1 MNMISELKDEEILDF
16 LMTSEFDNDY
26 KPEELKYLLLKWR
39 YFYRI
44 LHSKKELIETDKQGE
59 INKLKEEVKSL
70 NIVIGEMMTE
80 SDKKDILIQNLK
92 NRKLSLKERISGKI
106 IFNKNENQ

>member
-80 SDKKDILIQNLK
+80 SDKKNILIQNLK

>member
-80 SDKKDILIQNLK
+80 SDKKNILIQNLK

-106 IFNKNENQ
+106 IFNKNEN

>member
-1 MNMISELKDEEILDF
+1 MISELKDEEILDF

-44 LHSKKELIETDKQGE
+44 LHSKKELIETEKNGE
-59 INKLKEEVKSL
+59 INKIKEEINSL
-70 NIVIGEMMTE
+70 NAIIGDMMSE
-80 SDKKDILIQNLK
+80 SNRKDMLIQNLK

>member
-1 MNMISELKDEEILDF
+1 MISELKDEEILDF